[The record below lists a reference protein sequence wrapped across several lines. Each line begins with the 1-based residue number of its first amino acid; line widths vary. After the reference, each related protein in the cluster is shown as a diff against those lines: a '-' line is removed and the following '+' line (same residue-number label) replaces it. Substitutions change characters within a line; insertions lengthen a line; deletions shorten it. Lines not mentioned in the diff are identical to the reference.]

1 MVNTL
6 IQVITYSLIAF
17 TALSLV
23 VSTVM
28 IGIITYVSVVE
39 RTKEIGV
46 IRALGGRKK
55 DVAHLFNA
63 ETFII
68 GFVAGLLGILI
79 TYLLSLII
87 NLILGSFVGI
97 YTIANLP
104 WYQAI
109 FMIVLSV
116 VLTLISGLI
125 PAKSAAKRDP
135 VIALRTE

>member
-1 MVNTL
+1 M
-6 IQVITYSLIAF
+6 
-17 TALSLV
+17 
-23 VSTVM
+23 
-28 IGIITYVSVVE
+28 
-39 RTKEIGV
+39 
-46 IRALGGRKK
+46 
-55 DVAHLFNA
+55 
-63 ETFII
+63 
-68 GFVAGLLGILI
+68 
-79 TYLLSLII
+79 
-87 NLILGSFVGI
+87 NLILGSFAGI